1 MKVLYHCYDVIS
13 QVEQSFKS
21 GVGIDSGLD
30 EEHAINVINAIEGLL
45 KLIKKYYL

>member
-21 GVGIDSGLD
+21 GVGIDPGLD